1 MSANSELFS
10 NYSNLSNGVNYI
22 NLSGDSSKSS
32 SSIGSNNYGNQ
43 GKLISSNRKKNKNKN
58 EKLNENEIKLGPNIR
73 EIFLI
78 EDGKSINKS
87 PFTIIKNDDE
97 IQESRALESQAY
109 YEYYKILSNSQY
121 GSGKRINEFIS
132 DFQRKYSDI
141 QNSCQFLPKPLEE
154 LINMLNEIVNLFYQQ
169 HNFSKIDTFNIA
181 KYCRN
186 SVEKYLFSKLFS
198 IIHELYLKKYQESN
212 NLYMQISER
221 VKKMNLNEIVIQ
233 LQLNE
238 NIMNLSELQCG
249 VDQSQP
255 NSEKSFSS
263 EESKNYKNGEKVTQ
277 KDIQSIEFI
286 NKNELFLHLNRIEE
300 LKFISEKVREIK
312 DMYSL
317 FKVNYLD
324 KFKV

>member
-78 EDGKSINKS
+78 EDGKRINKS

-121 GSGKRINEFIS
+121 GSGKRIN
-132 DFQRKYSDI
+132 
-141 QNSCQFLPKPLEE
+141 
-154 LINMLNEIVNLFYQQ
+154 
-169 HNFSKIDTFNIA
+169 
-181 KYCRN
+181 
-186 SVEKYLFSKLFS
+186 
-198 IIHELYLKKYQESN
+198 
-212 NLYMQISER
+212 
-221 VKKMNLNEIVIQ
+221 
-233 LQLNE
+233 
-238 NIMNLSELQCG
+238 
-249 VDQSQP
+249 
-255 NSEKSFSS
+255 
-263 EESKNYKNGEKVTQ
+263 
-277 KDIQSIEFI
+277 
-286 NKNELFLHLNRIEE
+286 
-300 LKFISEKVREIK
+300 
-312 DMYSL
+312 
-317 FKVNYLD
+317 
-324 KFKV
+324 